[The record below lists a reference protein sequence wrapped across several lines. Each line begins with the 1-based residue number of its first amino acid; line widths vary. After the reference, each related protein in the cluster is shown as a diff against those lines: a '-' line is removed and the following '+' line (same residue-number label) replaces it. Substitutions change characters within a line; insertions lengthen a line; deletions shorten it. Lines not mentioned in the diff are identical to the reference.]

1 MGTGTFCVWLLSKE
15 LTPQFTQYQHVAGSL
30 EKGKR
35 DLLTYIFQGIKR
47 STHSEV
53 PHIFYMYKCI
63 LWFSKVILYK
73 KKLNQ
78 LIFWLSFCTHNGKFS
93 ILFES
98 SSGIS
103 SISLLLFFFFLFDHC
118 REKNLQILTVA
129 NPSSSFIYPL
139 LKRGSRELKPFA
151 RCLSDLHLGWT
162 WCLERPQPL
171 SLPCSQ
177 GKIPEIN
184 TTWSCY
190 GCCCAMATGLG
201 FTAFWL
207 DIFW

>member
-1 MGTGTFCVWLLSKE
+1 MKYLICFICINASSDFLKSSYTKKIKSA
-15 LTPQFTQYQHVAGSL
+15 H
-30 EKGKR
+30 
-35 DLLTYIFQGIKR
+35 LLTILLYTQWKVFYSVWELFRDFLYIF
-47 STHSEV
+47 V
-53 PHIFYMYKCI
+53 
-63 LWFSKVILYK
+63 V
-73 KKLNQ
+73 
-78 LIFWLSFCTHNGKFS
+78 
-93 ILFES
+93 
-98 SSGIS
+98 
-103 SISLLLFFFFLFDHC
+103 FFFLFDHC

-139 LKRGSRELKPFA
+139 LKRGSRELEPFA

-207 DIFW
+207 DIFWW